1 MIACVFSGQGSQK
14 TGMGQELCTQS
25 PAARSV
31 YAEAADF
38 LGFDLLT
45 LDDEQLAQT
54 RFAQLSIVTMSLAAW
69 AAFKES
75 AGDLPSTVFAGFS
88 LGEYSVLGAAGVLT
102 LTGLLTLVDERAR
115 LMQAV
120 SDATPGVMYAIMG
133 MDDAKLLEVVG
144 QPQYA
149 GKVYAV
155 NFNCPGQTVIAGLE
169 EPAAVC
175 VEALTAAGAR
185 KIRRLNVSGAFHT
198 PLMQSAAEQ
207 LTAFA
212 RSLSFRQPSSIIYS
226 NSSGFQL
233 PADTDWPVYLATH
246 MCSPVRWTDE
256 VLQLRHNGAA
266 AFFEFGPGKVLTG
279 LIRKITP
286 ESIVQPVE
294 DSRTLA
300 DALAALNL

>member
-14 TGMGQELCTQS
+14 TDMGQELCAQS

-31 YAEAADF
+31 YAAAADF

-45 LDDEQLAQT
+45 LDEEQLAQT

-75 AGDLPSTVFAGFS
+75 AGDLPTTAFAGFS
-88 LGEYSVLGAAGVLT
+88 LGEYSVLVAAGVLT
-102 LTGLLTLVDERAR
+102 LTDLLKLVNERAR
-115 LMQAV
+115 LMQAA
-120 SDATPGVMYAIMG
+120 SDATPGVMYAVMG
-133 MDDAKLLEVVG
+133 MDDAILLEVVG
-144 QPQYA
+144 QPQFA

-169 EPAAVC
+169 EPAAAC

-198 PLMQSAAEQ
+198 PLMQPAAEQ

-212 RSLSFRQPSSIIYS
+212 GGLTFSQPSGVVYS
-226 NSSGFQL
+226 NTSGLPL
-233 PADTDWPVYLATH
+233 PADTDWPAYLALH
-246 MCSPVRWTDE
+246 MCSPVRWTAE
-256 VLQLRHNGAA
+256 VSNLKQDGAA

-286 ESIVQPVE
+286 ESVVQPVE